1 MPLQDLSYVI
11 LWWAV
16 FFVSGILFLPL
27 ASTIFSKFL
36 DKGYG
41 FSKILGVLIVSY
53 LIFILG
59 ILRVIPFTNYS
70 IYIIFIFTIIP
81 ILAWKGKNYKSLF
94 KPKLLLLLLIE
105 ECIFF
110 LCLLGWSYIR
120 AFNPEIY
127 GLEKYMD
134 FGFVNSILR
143 STYFPPVDMWFSG
156 LPINYYYFGHF
167 ITAVLTKASN
177 IPSFITYNLM
187 IATLFALCFLESFSL
202 GITLIARSFN
212 KARIQAFRIIAGG
225 LIIAS
230 LVSLS
235 GNLHIL
241 YIFFKP
247 YEVDKPMPFWS
258 LEFSLYNPCYHKDS
272 YEKTDPAGNKETVY
286 CNEIDK
292 QKLSSLPNG
301 YWYPNATR
309 FIHNTIHEFPIYS
322 WVVADLH
329 GHVADIPIVLLTIA
343 TLFAIFFIDQK
354 SKLNNWKSATASL
367 VLVGF
372 IIASMYMTNAWDGL
386 TYLLFALLVLFY
398 YQWSKVFK
406 DKYLNTTNGSIL
418 RILPLKKIWKTKAS
432 SLLDKPLPK
441 FFTGLLVHLLI
452 LFLTFFLFSRP
463 FSLNF
468 DASKLVGGIG
478 VVGAPSIFLKEDTM
492 DISGK
497 TYGADN
503 RNIFKKIFV
512 PDHCTSLMDAVDS
525 QKVTTKYSSRQIG
538 PFLFEPNHCLRSPLW
553 QLLIL
558 YGFFYFFAFA
568 FITYSLRKKGLKDTD
583 TFVLI
588 LIIISTLLII
598 IPEFFYMKYI
608 YPDHYSANTMFKI
621 VFHDFIMLSI
631 MSGYVLV
638 KTTSKSNLK
647 LLPKSIKPL
656 YLCYVL
662 ISTIIL
668 TLVLIYPYFAVTSY
682 YNGLKSYIGLDG
694 IKYLK
699 NRSVGD
705 YEAILWLNKN
715 LKSQTVI
722 LEAQGDSYTD
732 YERFSANTGLP
743 TVLGWYVHQWL
754 WRGQEAP
761 NSRTDDVRQIYESDD
776 FDFTKLLLK
785 KYDISYVIIGRL
797 ETEKYPNLNKSKFYN
812 LGNEVFKSGETTIY
826 KIR

>member
-1 MPLQDLSYVI
+1 MPLQDLLYVFR
-11 LWWAV
+11 WWAV

-53 LIFILG
+53 LVFILG
-59 ILRVIPFTNYS
+59 VFKVTPFTNYS
-70 IYIIFIFTIIP
+70 IFLILLLTAIP

-94 KPKLLLLLLIE
+94 KSKLLLLFLIE

-110 LCLLGWSYIR
+110 FCLFSWSYIR

-143 STYFPPVDMWFSG
+143 SKYFPPVDMWFSG

-167 ITAVLTKASN
+167 ITAVLTKASG

-187 IATLFALCFLESFSL
+187 IATLFALCFLESFSF

-212 KARIQAFRIIAGG
+212 KIDKQFLRIITGG
-225 LIIAS
+225 FIIAS

-235 GNLHIL
+235 GNLHIS

-247 YEVDKPMPFWS
+247 YEVDKPVPLWN
-258 LEFSLYNPCYHKDS
+258 LEFSLHNPCFHKDS
-272 YEKTDPAGNKETVY
+272 YEKTDAKGNKETVY
-286 CNEIDK
+286 CNETDK

-343 TLFAIFFIDQK
+343 AIFAIFFADQK
-354 SKLNNWKSATASL
+354 NKLNSRKSITASL
-367 VLVGF
+367 IFVGF
-372 IIASMYMTNAWDGL
+372 LLANMYMTNAWDGI
-386 TYLLFALLVLFY
+386 TYLLLALIVMLY
-398 YQWSKVFK
+398 YQWIRVFGNRHLK
-406 DKYLNTTNGSIL
+406 TPNNPFSQ
-418 RILPLKKIWKTKAS
+418 ILPLRDKWGTQVS
-432 SLLDKPLPK
+432 SLMIKPLPN
-441 FFTGLLVHLLI
+441 FLIGLFTHLFI
-452 LFLTFFLFSRP
+452 VLFTFFLFSRP

-478 VVGAPSIFLKEDTM
+478 VVGAPSIFLQEAPIDV
-492 DISGK
+492 SGEK
-497 TYGADN
+497 YGSDN
-503 RNIFKKIFV
+503 RNILKKIFV
-512 PDHCTSLMDAVDS
+512 PDHCTSLMDTTDS
-525 QKVTTKYSSRQIG
+525 QRVTTKYNSRKIG
-538 PFLFEPNHCLRSPLW
+538 PFLFEPDHCLRSPWW
-553 QLLIL
+553 QLLTL
-558 YGFFYFFAFA
+558 YGFFYFFVFA
-568 FITYSLRKKGLKDTD
+568 FLVYLFKKKNLKDTD
-583 TFVLI
+583 LFILI

-598 IPEFFYMKYI
+598 IPEFFYMKDI
-608 YPDHYSANTMFKI
+608 YPDHYRANTMFKL
-621 VFHDFIMLSI
+621 VFQAFIMLSI
-631 MSGYVLV
+631 VSGYALV
-638 KTTSKSNLK
+638 KTTSKYNLK
-647 LLPKSIKPL
+647 LLPKLVKPL
-656 YLCYVL
+656 YLVYVL
-662 ISTIIL
+662 ISAIFI

-682 YNGLKSYIGLDG
+682 YNGLKTYIGLDG
-694 IKYLK
+694 VKYLK
-699 NRSVGD
+699 NRSNDD
-705 YEAILWLNKN
+705 YEAVMWLNKN
-715 LKSQTVI
+715 LTNQPVI

-761 NSRTDDVRQIYESDD
+761 NSRTDDVRQIYESEDSQL
-776 FDFTKLLLK
+776 TKRLLK
-785 KYDISYVIIGRL
+785 KHAISYVIIGSL

-812 LGNEVFKSGETTIY
+812 LGKEVFKSGETTIY